1 MNSKLLLF
9 CIAFLLSLTAFSQK
23 DTLVLSNGDQIIGNV
38 KKLERGVL
46 NFSTPYSSGDL
57 KVKWKNVKSVKSPK
71 SFLITGTDGDRYK
84 VEGLNASNT
93 NDSLVLKEE
102 DGLFNTNEIAFIKLL
117 KKDRFISRLNASLAF
132 GYNFTKAKNL
142 SQLSVGA
149 TLGYTSDYY
158 SIATKFNATRSNQDE
173 VEEIQRTSGEMSFNY
188 FLKRDYFLIL
198 QSEYLS
204 NSEQKLKLRMTNKL
218 GLGKYFIH
226 NNRMFFGGKLGAAWN
241 NEEYEDAVA
250 ENRNSGEAF
259 VALEVNFFDY
269 NSFSLVSGVTAYPS
283 LTEKDRLRADFNL
296 DLKYDLPLALF
307 VKLGFNYNYDSK
319 PAVGTSYDDYII
331 RTTLGW
337 SL

>member
-9 CIAFLLSLTAFSQK
+9 CIAILLSLSAFAQK
-23 DTLVLSNGDQIIGNV
+23 DTLVLSNGDQLIGNV

-57 KVKWKNVKSVKSPK
+57 KVKWKNVKSVKSLK

-84 VEGLNASNT
+84 VEGLNASIT

-117 KKDRFISRLNASLAF
+117 KKDGFISRLNASLAF

-142 SQLSVGA
+142 SQLSVAA

-158 SIATKFNATRSNQDE
+158 SIATKFNATRSNQDD
-173 VEEIQRTSGEMSFNY
+173 VQEIQRTSGEMSFNY

-226 NNRMFFGGKLGAAWN
+226 NNRMFFGGNLGAAWN
-241 NEEYEDAVA
+241 NEEYEDGVA

-259 VALEVNFFDY
+259 VALEVNFFDF
-269 NSFSLVSGVTAYPS
+269 NSFNLVSGVTAYPS

-307 VKLGFNYNYDSK
+307 LKLGFNYNYDSK
-319 PAVGTSYDDYII
+319 PASGTSYDDYII